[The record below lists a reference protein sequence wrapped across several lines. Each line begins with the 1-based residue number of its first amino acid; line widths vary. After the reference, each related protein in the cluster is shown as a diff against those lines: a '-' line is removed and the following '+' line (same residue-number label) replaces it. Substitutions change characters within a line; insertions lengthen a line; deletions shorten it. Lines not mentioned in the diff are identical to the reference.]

1 MEGNVAAAATVVL
14 LMLVLVGMQRVLPR
28 HDVAVPICWAVAVF
42 VAWKSLDS
50 FREFMT
56 SHTTGLL
63 VGVALGLTITIS
75 ADRRDRHEPHE
86 PFTPP
91 RRS

>member
-1 MEGNVAAAATVVL
+1 VAAAAIQML
-14 LMLVLVGMQRVLPR
+14 LVLVLVGMQRALPR

-50 FREFMT
+50 FREFLT
-56 SHTTGLL
+56 SHTTGFL

-75 ADRRDRHEPHE
+75 ADRRDRHEPHQ